1 MPMIR
6 GFVVR
11 RLNPSRRGSAGGFS
25 LIEVLVALVVLA
37 IGLLGVAMMQI
48 MSVRFTQS
56 ANQRTIAT
64 NLAYELI
71 DMARANRVLSAAY
84 VATYADFGSPAVT
97 SGCARPTGAAAATPA
112 NNVTRWRCEVRASLP
127 GGEAQVSMPGNGV
140 IRVDMRWTDAHWAAA
155 AVDQRTEFR
164 VESRL

>member
-1 MPMIR
+1 MSIIR
-6 GFVVR
+6 SIVIRKAGSSTR
-11 RLNPSRRGSAGGFS
+11 RAAGGFS

-84 VATYADFGSPAVT
+84 VGTYADFGNPAVT
-97 SGCARPTGAAAATPA
+97 SGCPRLASATPSA
-112 NNVTRWRCEVRASLP
+112 NVTRWRCEVRASLP

-140 IRVDMRWTDAHWAAA
+140 IRVAMRWTDAHWAANL
-155 AVDQRTEFR
+155 VDQQTEFT

>member
-1 MPMIR
+1 MPMIPR
-6 GFVVR
+6 FVVR
-11 RLNPSRRGSAGGFS
+11 RTNRSCHGSAGGFS

-37 IGLLGVAMMQI
+37 VGLLGVAMMQI

-84 VATYADFGSPAVT
+84 VATYTDFGNPVVT
-97 SGCARPTGAAAATPA
+97 SGCPRPATATPA
-112 NNVTRWRCEVRASLP
+112 DNVTRWRCEVRASLP

-140 IRVDMRWTDAHWAAA
+140 IRVDMRWTDAHWAANV
-155 AVDQRTEFR
+155 VDQQTEFT